1 MTVSRTGAQAL
12 VDSLLAHGADT
23 GFGVPGESYLQV
35 LDALHDVENR
45 FRLVTCRQEGG
56 AAYMAEA
63 WGKLTG
69 RPGICFVTRGPGA
82 TNASIGVHTAFQD
95 STPMILFVGQIAR
108 SATDREAFQEVDY
121 RQMFG
126 SLAKWVAQIED
137 ARRIPEYVSHAFHAA
152 TSGRPGPVVLALPE
166 DMLDDAC
173 MQAPTQSWRRV
184 AASPSPAAM
193 EELRQRLRGA
203 QRPLVIVGGGGW
215 TAAACADL
223 QQFAE
228 RWALPVACAFRHQDL
243 FDNLHP
249 LYAGDVGLGIR
260 PTLAARVREADLI
273 LAIGPRLGEATTSGY
288 TLFDVPRPRQALVHV
303 QPGADELGRVYAADL
318 PILAG
323 MQEFCA
329 AAAAMPGFAGPE
341 DSAPT
346 TSQVDLGQD
355 ATPPWREAAAAA
367 HAQWLDWNTPPVG
380 AEPSGAPAM
389 DSLMTMLRA
398 RLPADAIV
406 ANGAGNYSIWVHR
419 YLQWRQFATQLGP
432 TNGSMGY
439 GVPAAIAAAVAHP
452 DRTVV
457 AFAGDGCFLMNGQ
470 EMATAV
476 RERARIRVIVVD
488 NGMYGTIRMHQEKH
502 FPGRVFGSSLGQPD
516 FAMLARAY
524 GAWGERVEREDQ
536 LETALDR
543 MMAVDG
549 PALLHLLV
557 DPEIITPTATITQLR
572 KASGGG

>member
-1 MTVSRTGAQAL
+1 MTVPRTGAQAL

-35 LDALHDVENR
+35 LDALHDVEDR

-82 TNASIGVHTAFQD
+82 TNASTGVHTAFQD

-126 SLAKWVAQIED
+126 PLAKWVAQIED
-137 ARRIPEYVSHAFHAA
+137 AKRIPEYVSRAFHTA

-173 MQAPTQSWRRV
+173 AEPPTPAWRRI
-184 AASPSPAAM
+184 AASPSPAAID
-193 EELRQRLRGA
+193 ELRERLQSA
-203 QRPLVIVGGGGW
+203 QHPIVIAGGGGW
-215 TAAACADL
+215 DSTACADL
-223 QQFAE
+223 QRFAE
-228 RWALPVACAFRHQDL
+228 QWSLPVACAFRHQDL
-243 FDNLHP
+243 FNNAHP

-260 PTLAARVREADLI
+260 PSLAARIRAADLVI
-273 LAIGPRLGEATTSGY
+273 AIGPRLGEATTSGY
-288 TLFDVPRPRQALVHV
+288 TLFDIPRPRQTLVHV

-318 PILAG
+318 PILSG
-323 MQEFCA
+323 MREFCA
-329 AAAAMPGFAGPE
+329 AAAAMPRNT
-341 DSAPT
+341 APT
-346 TSQVDLGQD
+346 WADD
-355 ATPPWREAAAAA
+355 ARVA
-367 HAQWLDWNTPPVG
+367 HQEWSTWNTPTLDADPDG
-380 AEPSGAPAM
+380 PPSM
-389 DSLMTMLRA
+389 NTLMGLLRS

-406 ANGAGNYSIWVHR
+406 TNGAGNYSIWVHR

-439 GVPAAIAAAVAHP
+439 GVPAAIAAAVRHP

-476 RERARIRVIVVD
+476 RERARIRVVVVD
-488 NGMYGTIRMHQEKH
+488 NGMYGTIRMHQEKY

-524 GAWGERVEREDQ
+524 GAWGERVERNAMLESSLDQ
-536 LETALDR
+536 

-549 PALLHLLV
+549 PALMHLLV
-557 DPEIITPTATITQLR
+557 DPELITPTATITQLR
-572 KASGGG
+572 KASSGTSNNS

>member
-1 MTVSRTGAQAL
+1 MTVPRTGAQAL

-35 LDALHDVENR
+35 LDALHDVEDR

-82 TNASIGVHTAFQD
+82 TNASIGIHTAFQD

-126 SLAKWVAQIED
+126 PLAKWVAQIED
-137 ARRIPEYVSHAFHAA
+137 AKRIPEYVSRAFHTA

-173 MQAPTQSWRRV
+173 PEPPTQAWRRI
-184 AASPSPAAM
+184 AASPSPSAM
-193 EELRQRLRGA
+193 DELRQHLQA
-203 QRPLVIVGGGGW
+203 AKNPIVIAGGGGW
-215 TAAACADL
+215 DATACADL
-223 QQFAE
+223 QRFAE
-228 RWALPVACAFRHQDL
+228 HWSLPVACAFRHQDL
-243 FDNLHP
+243 FDNTHP

-260 PTLAARVREADLI
+260 PSLAARVRAADLVI
-273 LAIGPRLGEATTSGY
+273 AIGPRLGEATTSGY
-288 TLFDVPRPRQALVHV
+288 TLFDIPRPRQTLVHV

-318 PILAG
+318 PILSG
-323 MQEFCA
+323 MREFCA
-329 AAAAMPGFAGPE
+329 AAAAMPGNT
-341 DSAPT
+341 APT
-346 TSQVDLGQD
+346 WADD
-355 ATPPWREAAAAA
+355 ARTA
-367 HAQWLDWNTPPVG
+367 HQEWSGWNTPPSDSDPDG
-380 AEPSGAPAM
+380 PPSM
-389 DSLMTMLRA
+389 NTLMSLLRS

-406 ANGAGNYSIWVHR
+406 TNGAGNYSIWVHR

-439 GVPAAIAAAVAHP
+439 GVPAAIAAAVRHP
-452 DRTVV
+452 ERTVL

-488 NGMYGTIRMHQEKH
+488 NGMYGTIRMHQEKF

-524 GAWGERVEREDQ
+524 GAWGERVERNATLESTLDQ
-536 LETALDR
+536 

-549 PALLHLLV
+549 PALMHLLV
-557 DPEIITPTATITQLR
+557 DPELITPTATITQLR
-572 KASGGG
+572 KISSESSNRS

>member
-1 MTVSRTGAQAL
+1 MTVPRTGAQAL

-35 LDALHDVENR
+35 LDALHDVEDR

-126 SLAKWVAQIED
+126 PLAKWVAQIED
-137 ARRIPEYVSHAFHAA
+137 AKRIPEYVSRAFHTA

-166 DMLDDAC
+166 DMLDDVC
-173 MQAPTQSWRRV
+173 TEPPTPAWRRI
-184 AASPSPAAM
+184 AASPSASAIDELNRHLHAAKN
-193 EELRQRLRGA
+193 
-203 QRPLVIVGGGGW
+203 PIVIAGGGGW
-215 TAAACADL
+215 DATACADL
-223 QQFAE
+223 QRFAE

-243 FDNLHP
+243 FNNAHP

-260 PTLAARVREADLI
+260 PSLAARVRAADLV

-288 TLFDVPRPRQALVHV
+288 TLFDIPRPRQTLVHV

-318 PILAG
+318 PILSG

-329 AAAAMPGFAGPE
+329 AAAAMP
-341 DSAPT
+341 APP
-346 TSQVDLGQD
+346 
-355 ATPPWREAAAAA
+355 ATPWADDSQLA
-367 HAQWLDWNTPPVG
+367 HQEWLDWNTPPSESESTSKSDPD
-380 AEPSGAPAM
+380 EPPSM
-389 DSLMTMLRA
+389 NHLMTLLRS

-406 ANGAGNYSIWVHR
+406 TNGAGNYSIWVHR
-419 YLQWRQFATQLGP
+419 FLKWRQFATQLGP

-439 GVPAAIAAAVAHP
+439 GVPAAIAAAVRHP
-452 DRTVV
+452 ERTVF

-476 RERARIRVIVVD
+476 RERTRIRVVVVD
-488 NGMYGTIRMHQEKH
+488 NGMYGTIRMHQEKF

-524 GAWGERVEREDQ
+524 GAWGARVERNAMLESTLDQ
-536 LETALDR
+536 

-549 PALLHLLV
+549 PALMHLVV
-557 DPEIITPTATITQLR
+557 DPELITPTATITQLR
-572 KASGGG
+572 KASTGA